1 MFFFLG
7 SAGVS
12 ESRIYRESR
21 GRGSNEPHIK
31 RPMNAFM
38 VWAKD
43 ERRKILQAFPDMH
56 NSNISKILGKKDTEH
71 CPFSSKTQKTF
82 DWMELSTVHNRM
94 TMSRSSILLFN
105 DCIKDNSNKS
115 FHHTAQLYKL
125 TITRNVLVSCN
136 YWDCVVVLVQKH
148 GLNRQNQLIS
158 LSCWRSTKWLLS
170 FICPHILCNYI
181 LWGSTQQYLICAIAL
196 PVQTHGHR
204 EKILK

>member
-56 NSNISKILGKKDTEH
+56 NSNISKILGKNDTEH
-71 CPFSSKTQKTF
+71 CTFSSKTQKTF

-115 FHHTAQLYKL
+115 FHHTAQSYKL
-125 TITRNVLVSCN
+125 TITWNVLVSYN
-136 YWDCVVVLVQKH
+136 YWDCGGFDANTWTEQTKPVNFIKLLKKH
-148 GLNRQNQLIS
+148 KMTAI
-158 LSCWRSTKWLLS
+158 
-170 FICPHILCNYI
+170 I
-181 LWGSTQQYLICAIAL
+181 YL
-196 PVQTHGHR
+196 PTYFV
-204 EKILK
+204 